1 MMNEQSG
8 IAPHSAGLTPFRQG
22 RVPSTG
28 LRDLVVAPAGAPAV
42 QGQRH
47 VSIGEIWRVIL
58 KWWWLIA
65 GIILAC
71 VLAAFAIS
79 SLIQP
84 VYRATTTLEVNR
96 EGVQPVQMGELQP
109 MQIQDREFL
118 NTQAGLLQSRQL
130 AERVARTLNLAN
142 DPSVISADLPPAS
155 REKAAAGLVAGS
167 MKVEPVRDSR
177 LLRLSIEHTSPELA
191 ARIANSFT
199 ENFIRSSL
207 ERRFENNR
215 YAREFLEQRLAQ
227 TRRRLEDSERQ
238 LVAYARQQGI
248 VTTNVDS
255 GTGSNGRTEQPIDA
269 ASLEAVNSALQ
280 QARTERIT
288 AEQRF
293 RQAQVNR
300 NTTEVLANPTVQTLT
315 SQRAELQGQYQE
327 KLGVFQPDY
336 PQMVQLRARIQAL
349 DNAISQETRNVSGSL
364 RSELAAAQAR
374 ENALAQ
380 RFESLKSGLL
390 NLRQRSIQYTILQRE
405 VDTNRALYDTLLQR
419 YREVGVAGG
428 VGQNVISVVDQAD
441 VPGSPFK
448 PNLPLNILLGL
459 GAGLVLGFGA
469 AFALEWMDDTIKTP
483 EDVTSKLGL
492 APLGIIPAAAKG
504 DNPTESLD
512 DSRSQLSEAYQSV
525 RTALQFST
533 AHGVPKTLSICSTR
547 AGEGKSTSAL
557 SIARSIATLNA
568 RVLLIDADLRKPTF
582 RAPGKSNGLSSFLAG
597 SDSLEELIHPTNFEN
612 LYLLPAGKVP
622 PNPAELLAGDRLP
635 MLLERLQEQFDHI
648 VIDGPPVLGLAD
660 APLLASRCEGTL
672 MVCEA
677 GAIRRV
683 AALSAV
689 NRLRSVDSEMLG
701 CILTKF
707 SATRSGYG
715 YGYGYGYGDDR
726 YAYREGDEPKKQI
739 QLVKES

>member
-1 MMNEQSG
+1 MNEQSG
-8 IAPHSAGLTPFRQG
+8 ISPHNATPSLFPSGARL
-22 RVPSTG
+22 PSTG
-28 LRDLVVAPAGAPAV
+28 LRDLIVAPAAAA
-42 QGQRH
+42 QQQRH
-47 VSIGEIWRVIL
+47 VTLGEIWRVVM

-71 VLAAFAIS
+71 LLAAFAIS
-79 SLIQP
+79 SMIQP
-84 VYRATTTLEVNR
+84 VYRASATLEVNR
-96 EGVQPVQMGELQP
+96 EGIQPVQMGELQP
-109 MQIQDREFL
+109 LQIQDREFL

-130 AERVARTLNLAN
+130 AERVARSLNLAN
-142 DPSVISADLPPAS
+142 DPSVISDELPPAA
-155 REKAAAGLVAGS
+155 RERVAMGMVAGS
-167 MKVEPVRDSR
+167 MKVEPVRESR
-177 LLRLSIEHTSPELA
+177 LLRLLVEHTNPELA
-191 ARIANSFT
+191 ARIANSYT

-207 ERRFENNR
+207 ERRFEANS
-215 YAREFLEQRLAQ
+215 YARNFLEQRLAQ

-255 GTGSNGRTEQPIDA
+255 GTGEGGRSEQPIDA
-269 ASLEAVNSALQ
+269 ASLEAVNQSLQ

-293 RQAQVNR
+293 RQAQGNR
-300 NTTEVLANPTVQTLT
+300 STTEVLANPTVQALT
-315 SQRAELQGQYQE
+315 AQRAELQAQYQE
-327 KLGVFQPDY
+327 KLGIFQPDY
-336 PQMVQLRARIQAL
+336 PQMVQLRSRIQAL
-349 DNAISQETRNVSGSL
+349 DSSIAQETRNVSSSL

-374 ENALAQ
+374 ENALSQ
-380 RFESLKSGLL
+380 RFESLKAGLL

-428 VGQNVISVVDQAD
+428 VGQNVISVVDPAE
-441 VPGSPFK
+441 VPGAPFK
-448 PNLPLNILLGL
+448 PNLPLNILIGL

-492 APLGIIPAAAKG
+492 APLGVIPTTGKG
-504 DNPTESLD
+504 DSPTESLAD
-512 DSRSQLSEAYQSV
+512 ARSQLSEAYQSV

-533 AHGVPKTLSICSTR
+533 EHGVPKTLSICSTR

-557 SIARSIATLNA
+557 SIAHSIATLNA

-582 RAPGKSNGLSSFLAG
+582 RGSGKSKGLSSLLAG
-597 SDSLEELIHPTNFEN
+597 SDELDASIHPTNYEN

-622 PNPAELLAGDRLP
+622 PNPAELLAGERLGMLLDRLK
-635 MLLERLQEQFDHI
+635 EQFDHI

-660 APLLASRCEGTL
+660 APLLASHCESTL

-677 GAIRRV
+677 GKIRRV
-683 AALSAV
+683 AALSSVA
-689 NRLRSVDSEMLG
+689 RLRSVDANLVG

-707 SATRSGYG
+707 SATKSGYG

-739 QLVKES
+739 ELIREA